1 MQKNNLSE
9 TEPMDKPVNYT
20 REAFLHPFN
29 LGFLIAAF
37 TTAFFVSGDTSALNV
52 VLSATLAAE
61 LMYLGMVPRMARFQ
75 KYINLLK
82 FKERNS
88 RFDERKIFSNLSE
101 DSQKRFLILKHI
113 SGLVRDN
120 FNKLPYVSQGL
131 LDSIYT
137 RMDSLMTSYMI
148 LLDSNERYQQYVNKD
163 IEKTLR
169 GEIEDAKKEKDEA
182 TSQKLK
188 QVIERRIAILEK
200 RISKYGAAR
209 ERFLISESQLKTI
222 EDTVRY
228 IYEKSLTMTNLEEI
242 EYQMDSLIMD
252 LDDADAVFSEIN
264 NEINHDFNEIPDYI
278 RNLEDIDKEFSE
290 EGFKPKQ
297 KTKST

>member
-1 MQKNNLSE
+1 
-9 TEPMDKPVNYT
+9 MDKPVNYT

-37 TTAFFVSGDTSALNV
+37 TTAFFVSGDTSAINIV
-52 VLSATLAAE
+52 FAVTLATE
-61 LMYLGMVPRMARFQ
+61 LMYLGIVPRMARFQ
-75 KYINLLK
+75 KYINLNK

-88 RFDERKIFSNLSE
+88 RFDERKIFGGLSE
-101 DSQKRFLILKHI
+101 ESQKRFLILKHI
-113 SGLVRDN
+113 SGLIREN

-148 LLDSNERYQQYVNKD
+148 LLDSNERYRQYVDKD
-163 IEKTLR
+163 IEKTLSA
-169 GEIEDAKKEKDEA
+169 EIDEVKKEKEEA
-182 TSQKLK
+182 SSPKLK

-209 ERFLISESQLKTI
+209 ERYLISDSQLKTI

-228 IYEKSLTMTNLEEI
+228 IYEKSLTISNLEEI

-252 LDDADAVFSEIN
+252 LEDADAVFT
-264 NEINHDFNEIPDYI
+264 EINHEINEIPDYI
-278 RNLEDIDKEFSE
+278 RNLDSIDNDLSQAEHS
-290 EGFKPKQ
+290 PKL
-297 KTKST
+297 KIKST

>member
-1 MQKNNLSE
+1 
-9 TEPMDKPVNYT
+9 MDKPVNYT

-37 TTAFFVSGDTSALNV
+37 TTAFFVSGDTSAINIV
-52 VLSATLAAE
+52 FAVTLATE
-61 LMYLGMVPRMARFQ
+61 LMYLGIVPRMARFQ
-75 KYINLLK
+75 KYINLNK

-88 RFDERKIFSNLSE
+88 RFDERKIFGGLSE
-101 DSQKRFLILKHI
+101 ESQKRFLILKHI
-113 SGLVRDN
+113 SGLIREN

-148 LLDSNERYQQYVNKD
+148 LLDSNERYRQYVDKD
-163 IEKTLR
+163 IEKTLTA
-169 GEIEDAKKEKDEA
+169 EIDEVKKEKEEA
-182 TSQKLK
+182 SSPKLK

-209 ERFLISESQLKTI
+209 ERYLISDSQLKTI

-228 IYEKSLTMTNLEEI
+228 IYEKSLTISNLEEI

-252 LDDADAVFSEIN
+252 LEDADAVFT
-264 NEINHDFNEIPDYI
+264 EINHEINEIPDYI
-278 RNLEDIDKEFSE
+278 RNLDSIENDLSQAEYS
-290 EGFKPKQ
+290 PKQ
-297 KTKST
+297 KIKST